1 MNAAEIARQLEV
13 AYDIKPGSIRIE
25 TIVIYNGERN
35 VNDHRR
41 RRRQLHEGKRGM
53 YVFILH
59 DFVFV
64 HLFSIR
70 V

>member
-41 RRRQLHEGKRGM
+41 RRRQLHEGKRG
-53 YVFILH
+53 
-59 DFVFV
+59 
-64 HLFSIR
+64 
-70 V
+70 